1 MSEGGLNIMSDT
13 VSRQEELIAE
23 VEKVYKRYQEFG
35 EKGHLLDKLNPFK
48 NYQHLKV
55 LNDLQKAHEAAGLD
69 DVYGGDYAVSLGM
82 AKDRMRASG
91 IEFPEERVAL
101 SDQEYANKESEIK
114 ALRAEMEGKYF
125 AQDALMN
132 ERSGLSKINPKH
144 LLASAKVVKGF
155 DELNQMLKGS
165 VESINIYDAKMM
177 LSIIDEN
184 IEKAGVDM
192 EAYNAQLKNTLN
204 EELEQEAT
212 IEEGANG
219 IEKEAGKGELT
230 PLEVYKEKMKA
241 EFDVLDA
248 SEVRGVYRVKVRQSL
263 AEQTQLNE
271 GHQEMVDHPEIGLE
285 DKVDVLTE
293 VAARKVGLDL
303 PEHSNSDNLM
313 VRTTAYSM
321 AMEEKLKTCEIELDK
336 GPSMEMEDHTLS
348 R

>member
-1 MSEGGLNIMSDT
+1 MSERNLNIMSDT
-13 VSRQEELIAE
+13 VSRQEERLAE
-23 VEKVYKRYQEFG
+23 VEKVFKRYQEFG
-35 EKGHLLDKLNPFK
+35 EKGRLLDKLNPVK
-48 NYQHLKV
+48 NYQQLKA

-91 IEFPEERVAL
+91 IEFPEERVTL

-125 AQDALMN
+125 AQDALMS

-144 LLASAKVVKGF
+144 MLASAKVVKGF

-165 VESINIYDAKMM
+165 VESVNIYDAKMM

-192 EAYNAQLKNTLN
+192 EAYNAQLENNLN
-204 EELEQEAT
+204 EALEQEASM
-212 IEEGANG
+212 EGSNG
-219 IEKEAGKGELT
+219 IEKGAEKGDLT
-230 PLEVYKEKMKA
+230 PLEVYKEEVQA

-248 SEVRGVYRVKVRQSL
+248 NEVRGVYRVKVRQSL
-263 AEQTQLNE
+263 AEQTQLDE

-285 DKVDVLTE
+285 DKVNVLTE
-293 VAARKVGLDL
+293 VAAGKVGLDL

-313 VRTTAYSM
+313 ERTTAYSM
-321 AMEEKLKTCEIELDK
+321 AMEEKLKTCEGKLDK